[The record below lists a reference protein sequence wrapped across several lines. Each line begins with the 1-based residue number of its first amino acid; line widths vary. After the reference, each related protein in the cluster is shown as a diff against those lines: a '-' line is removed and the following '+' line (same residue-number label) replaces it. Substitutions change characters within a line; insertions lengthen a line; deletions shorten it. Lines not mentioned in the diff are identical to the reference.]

1 MHFVMQP
8 GMVYHYPLWGVG
20 LLLVSLAALGAVF
33 IELAAR
39 QFLSVELRRRHN
51 DAAAAIFSIIGVT
64 FAVLLAFVAMLAW
77 EGFNKA
83 KAASYAEAALV
94 RDVYNVSAGFADPAM
109 SSMRDDLIG
118 YVETVVRVEWP
129 AQAEGRTVDRGTSYL
144 ERLNRTAVALKPS
157 SVADGNLHAQLLQ
170 SLARLWDARQQR
182 LLAAETT
189 IPAVV
194 WIVTLVGGALTIA
207 FGSFLGVPSLGM
219 HLAMSA
225 TLAVSGALVLIL
237 IIALSNPFR
246 GDFRVSTQPFDQVL
260 AQIQASKVTDR

>member
-8 GMVYHYPLWGVG
+8 GVVYQYPLWGVG
-20 LLLVSLAALGAVF
+20 LLLVGLAALGAVF

-118 YVETVVRVEWP
+118 YVETVVRV
-129 AQAEGRTVDRGTSYL
+129 
-144 ERLNRTAVALKPS
+144 
-157 SVADGNLHAQLLQ
+157 
-170 SLARLWDARQQR
+170 
-182 LLAAETT
+182 
-189 IPAVV
+189 
-194 WIVTLVGGALTIA
+194 
-207 FGSFLGVPSLGM
+207 
-219 HLAMSA
+219 
-225 TLAVSGALVLIL
+225 
-237 IIALSNPFR
+237 
-246 GDFRVSTQPFDQVL
+246 
-260 AQIQASKVTDR
+260 